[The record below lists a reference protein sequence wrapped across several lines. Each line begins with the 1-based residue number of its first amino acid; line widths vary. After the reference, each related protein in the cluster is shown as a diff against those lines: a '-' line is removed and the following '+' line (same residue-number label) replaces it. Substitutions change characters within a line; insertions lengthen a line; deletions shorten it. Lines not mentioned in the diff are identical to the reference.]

1 MLVLPTPGGPC
12 KSNTFAKILISFTF
26 ELPFDFAH
34 SYKFQ
39 NSLFHLFHSIVVL
52 IQNCLGPMDV
62 EVLFGG
68 DSKRIVDEQ
77 INVVSKYEKLLL
89 FSIDLRISLTQI
101 LNILQFALH

>member
-1 MLVLPTPGGPC
+1 
-12 KSNTFAKILISFTF
+12 
-26 ELPFDFAH
+26 
-34 SYKFQ
+34 
-39 NSLFHLFHSIVVL
+39 
-52 IQNCLGPMDV
+52 MDV